1 MIPKSPFA
9 IANFRYYWMA
19 RLTGMLGQSALLLI
33 IGWQVYNIARLTMS
47 PAAAAAQLG
56 LIGLI
61 QFVPLFVLTPLTGW
75 LADRVDRRRIAA
87 ATAGLQLLCAAALTA
102 FTWAE
107 AMTIPILFVIAA
119 LLGVARAF
127 SGPALGA
134 LAPNLVPRELL
145 PNAIALGSIAWQAGM
160 IGGPGL
166 GGYLYAWIPA
176 SSYAGSALLFLIS
189 FLCLSLIGPV
199 ARPAMDATRHPL
211 RQMIDGLHYVRT
223 NHLVLGAI
231 TLDLFAVFL
240 AGATALLPI
249 YARDILQV
257 GPEGL
262 AQLGAAPAVG
272 AALTALFFAFRPLR
286 SQVGAKMLGAVVLF
300 GAATIVFGLS
310 RSLPL
315 SLVAL
320 FVVGSAD
327 MFSVYVRQSLIQ
339 LHTPDPMRGRVSA
352 VSQLTISA
360 SNELGDAQSGFLASL
375 IGPVA
380 AVVAGGA
387 GAVAITLLYAARFP
401 ELRRATSFDTPPP
414 TPPAPPPP
422 PSRLAMATAASAS
435 VPEPTSQG
443 ERE

>member
-1 MIPKSPFA
+1 MAARSPFS
-9 IANFRYYWMA
+9 IANFRFYWMA
-19 RLTGMLGQSALLLI
+19 RLTTMLATSAMLLI

-47 PAAAAAQLG
+47 PAASAAQIG
-56 LIGLI
+56 LVGLI
-61 QFVPLFVLTPLTGW
+61 QFVPLFVLTPVTGW
-75 LADRVDRRRIAA
+75 LADRIDRRNIAR
-87 ATAGLQLLCAAALTA
+87 ATAALQIMCAAALA
-102 FTWAE
+102 YFTWAE
-107 AMTIPILFVIAA
+107 AMTLPVLFVVAG

-127 SGPALGA
+127 SGPAIGA
-134 LAPNLVPRELL
+134 LAPNLVPREML

-160 IGGPGL
+160 VGGPAI

-176 SSYAGSALLFLIS
+176 AAYVAAGALFLVS
-189 FLCLSLIGPV
+189 LVCLLLIGPV
-199 ARPAMDATRHPL
+199 PRPELDRMRHPV

-223 NHLVLGAI
+223 NRLVLGAI

-272 AALTALFFAFRPLR
+272 AALTALYFSFRPLR
-286 SQVGAKMLGAVVLF
+286 HRVGMKMLAAVMVF
-300 GAATIVFGLS
+300 GAATIAFGLS
-310 RSLPL
+310 RSMPL
-315 SLVAL
+315 SLAAL
-320 FVVGSAD
+320 FAIGAAD

-339 LHTPDPMRGRVSA
+339 IHTPDAMRGRVGA

-360 SNELGDAQSGFLASL
+360 SNELGDAQSGFLAAL

-387 GAVAITLLYAARFP
+387 GAIVVTLYYAARFP
-401 ELRRATSFDTPPP
+401 ELRHARDFEPGDIPPE
-414 TPPAPPPP
+414 TKEAV
-422 PSRLAMATAASAS
+422 T
-435 VPEPTSQG
+435 
-443 ERE
+443 